1 MQTDPPA
8 QTNLAT
14 YIVGVLGSFLIVVA
28 LVWVMYN
35 YTRPAPVGQARVE
48 ERKRNLAELR
58 AANVEILN
66 NYGWQDQAK
75 GIVRLPITNA
85 MELILKEYQN
95 PAVARSNLIAIA
107 EKAALAPPKPPEKPN
122 PFE

>member
-1 MQTDPPA
+1 MQTDPPD

-48 ERKRNLAELR
+48 ERKKNLAELR
-58 AANVEILN
+58 SANVEILN

-107 EKAALAPPKPPEKPN
+107 EKAAAAPPKPPEKPN

>member
-8 QTNLAT
+8 HTNLAT

-48 ERKRNLAELR
+48 ERKKNLAELR

-75 GIVRLPITNA
+75 GIVRVPITNA
-85 MELILKEYQN
+85 MELILREYQN

-107 EKAALAPPKPPEKPN
+107 EKAAVPPPKPPEKPN

>member
-8 QTNLAT
+8 ETNLAT
-14 YIVGVLGSFLIVVA
+14 YFVGVLGSFLIVVA
-28 LVWVMYN
+28 LVWVMYH

-48 ERKRNLAELR
+48 ERKKNLAELQ
-58 AANVEILN
+58 AANAEILN

-107 EKAALAPPKPPEKPN
+107 EKAAAAPPKPPEKPN